1 MVVRAEI
8 PPGVLG
14 AITSLHYVTLD
25 RFVAFQIALVYTL
38 P

>member
-1 MVVRAEI
+1 MVVWAEI
-8 PPGVLG
+8 SPGVLG
-14 AITSLHYVTLD
+14 VSTSLHYRALD

>member
-8 PPGVLG
+8 SPGVLG
-14 AITSLHYVTLD
+14 AGTPLQYRALD